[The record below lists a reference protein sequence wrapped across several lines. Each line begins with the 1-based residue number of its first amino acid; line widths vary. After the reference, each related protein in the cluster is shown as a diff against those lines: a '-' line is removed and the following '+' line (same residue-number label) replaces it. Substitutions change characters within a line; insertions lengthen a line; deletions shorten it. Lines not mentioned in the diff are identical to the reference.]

1 MRRFSIKKQAA
12 SKTSHIIF
20 KSWLV
25 FTAILFSLASF
36 QILQA
41 EEPISIGVVNVPYLM
56 EHAPQAEL
64 ASAALKE
71 KFIPQEKKLAD
82 ALDEINRLSAEL
94 DKVTDLTTDKEA
106 IRQKE
111 RELRSKKR
119 ARNRML
125 QDFREELR
133 FARDSALDDV
143 QRGVFSAIDHI
154 REQHKLDI
162 ILQDY
167 LSASQRVD
175 VTPLVLKYLK
185 RTIKKPVTP
194 VNDAT
199 QTNKQ

>member
-1 MRRFSIKKQAA
+1 MRSFPVTKHSSKNSHAMIKA
-12 SKTSHIIF
+12 
-20 KSWLV
+20 WLLITMAL
-25 FTAILFSLASF
+25 FALFSF
-36 QILQA
+36 QTLHA
-41 EEPISIGVVNVPYLM
+41 ADPISIGVVNVPYLM
-56 EHAPQAEL
+56 EHAPQAEV

-94 DKVTDLTTDKEA
+94 DKVTDLSTDKEA

-111 RELRSKKR
+111 RELRAKKR
-119 ARNRML
+119 ARSRLL

-133 FARDSALDDV
+133 FARDTALDDV

-154 REQHKLDI
+154 REKNKLDI

-167 LSASQRVD
+167 LSASQRVN

-185 RTIKKPVTP
+185 QTLKKPMS
-194 VNDAT
+194 NSAKS
-199 QTNKQ
+199 NKKP

>member
-1 MRRFSIKKQAA
+1 MRYFSAKRHT
-12 SKTSHIIF
+12 SKVSHAMH
-20 KSWLV
+20 KRWLV

-82 ALDEINRLSAEL
+82 ALDEINQLSTEL
-94 DKVTDLTTDKEA
+94 DKLTDLTTDKEV

-143 QRGVFSAIDHI
+143 QRGVFSAIDYI
-154 REQHKLDI
+154 REQNKLDI

-175 VTPLVLKYLK
+175 VTPLVLEHLK
-185 RTIKKPVTP
+185 KILNQPVASDKGVSKTKK
-194 VNDAT
+194 
-199 QTNKQ
+199 QQ

>member
-1 MRRFSIKKQAA
+1 MRRFLAKKQ
-12 SKTSHIIF
+12 
-20 KSWLV
+20 SWIV
-25 FTAILFSLASF
+25 ITTAFFSLISF
-36 QILQA
+36 QTLEA
-41 EEPISIGVVNVPYLM
+41 ADPISIGVVNVPYLM

-71 KFIPQEKKLAD
+71 RFIPQEKKLAD
-82 ALDEINRLSAEL
+82 ALDEINQLSADL
-94 DKVTDLTTDKEA
+94 DKVTDLSTDKES

-111 RELRSKKR
+111 RELRTKKR
-119 ARNRML
+119 ARSRLL

-154 REQHKLDI
+154 REQNKLDI

-185 RTIKKPVTP
+185 KTIKTPVT
-194 VNDAT
+194 NSAQKT
-199 QTNKQ
+199 SKQQ

>member
-1 MRRFSIKKQAA
+1 MHKLWI
-12 SKTSHIIF
+12 
-20 KSWLV
+20 V
-25 FTAILFSLASF
+25 FTATLFSLISL
-36 QILQA
+36 QTLQA
-41 EEPISIGVVNVPYLM
+41 ADPISIGVVNVPYLM

-82 ALDEINRLSAEL
+82 ALDEINQLSANL
-94 DKVTDLTTDKEA
+94 DRVTDLTTDKEA

-111 RELRSKKR
+111 RELRTKKR
-119 ARNRML
+119 ARSRLL

-133 FARDSALDDV
+133 FARDTALDDV

-154 REQHKLDI
+154 REQNKLDI

-185 RTIKKPVTP
+185 QTVKRP
-194 VNDAT
+194 AT
-199 QTNKQ
+199 NSAQANKQQSTKQP

>member
-1 MRRFSIKKQAA
+1 MRRFLAKKYSSKRNHVVLQAW
-12 SKTSHIIF
+12 TVIT
-20 KSWLV
+20 
-25 FTAILFSLASF
+25 TAFFSLISF
-36 QILQA
+36 QALEA
-41 EEPISIGVVNVPYLM
+41 ADPISIGVVNVPYLM

-71 KFIPQEKKLAD
+71 RFIPQEKKLAD
-82 ALDEINRLSAEL
+82 ALDEINHLSADL
-94 DKVTDLTTDKEA
+94 DKVTDLTTDKES

-111 RELRSKKR
+111 RELRTKKR
-119 ARNRML
+119 ARSRLL

-154 REQHKLDI
+154 REKNKLDI

-185 RTIKKPVTP
+185 QTLKAPVKKSAQ
-194 VNDAT
+194 NS
-199 QTNKQ
+199 KQP

>member
-1 MRRFSIKKQAA
+1 MRRFLAKKY
-12 SKTSHIIF
+12 SGNHNSMF
-20 KSWLV
+20 KSSLV
-25 FTAILFSLASF
+25 FTVAFFFLVSY
-36 QILQA
+36 QA
-41 EEPISIGVVNVPYLM
+41 QAADAISIGVVNVPYLM

-82 ALDEINRLSAEL
+82 ALDEINRLSADLER
-94 DKVTDLTTDKEA
+94 VTDLTADKEA

-111 RELRSKKR
+111 RELRTKKR
-119 ARNRML
+119 ARSRLL

-133 FARDSALDDV
+133 FARDTALDDV

-154 REQHKLDI
+154 REKNKLDI

-167 LSASQRVD
+167 LSASKRVD

-185 RTIKKPVTP
+185 QTVKKSVTSS
-194 VNDAT
+194 T
-199 QTNKQ
+199 QTNQQ

>member
-1 MRRFSIKKQAA
+1 MRRFLAKKYS
-12 SKTSHIIF
+12 SKKNHVVLQ
-20 KSWLV
+20 SWV
-25 FTAILFSLASF
+25 VITTAFFSLISF
-36 QILQA
+36 QALEA
-41 EEPISIGVVNVPYLM
+41 ADPISIGVVNVPYLM

-71 KFIPQEKKLAD
+71 RFIPQEKKLAD
-82 ALDEINRLSAEL
+82 ALDEINHLSADL
-94 DKVTDLTTDKEA
+94 DKVTDLTIDKES

-111 RELRSKKR
+111 RELRTKKR
-119 ARNRML
+119 ARSRLL

-154 REQHKLDI
+154 REKNKLDI

-185 RTIKKPVTP
+185 QTLKVPVK
-194 VNDAT
+194 NSAK
-199 QTNKQ
+199 NSKQQ